1 MHLQNIWIYNGG
13 QNGCCLAYIG
23 NTSNLDS
30 NHYGRHCISVL
41 VFYSMNEYRVLS
53 RIYSLEWQRQF
64 LHTAY
69 LKRVW
74 SIDLNTITYSTR
86 LCLTDFSMT
95 LFSFSFLSIF
105 SDSYFLQ
112 SLGTLIVIYML
123 NVYQYYI
130 IVHKKGSIIDR
141 IFIL

>member
-1 MHLQNIWIYNGG
+1 MLSYYISFFIESFDASGG
-13 QNGCCLAYIG
+13 GGTL
-23 NTSNLDS
+23 
-30 NHYGRHCISVL
+30 VL

-86 LCLTDFSMT
+86 LCLTDVSMT